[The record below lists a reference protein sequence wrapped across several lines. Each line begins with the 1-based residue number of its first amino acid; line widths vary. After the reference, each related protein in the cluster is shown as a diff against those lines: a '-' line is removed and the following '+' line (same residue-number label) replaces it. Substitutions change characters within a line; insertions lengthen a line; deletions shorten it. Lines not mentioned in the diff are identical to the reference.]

1 MGGLMDAIRNEP
13 IERMVEAIVPR
24 VLLPY
29 KTQATFLS
37 EIAHADPSPPG
48 ETCCFCRDSD
58 RQASSIP
65 PCNHQV
71 CLKCILKTMPQYDNR
86 CGICRAYW

>member
-65 PCNHQV
+65 VGVTPHDR
-71 CLKCILKTMPQYDNR
+71 LLEETLTLIAM
-86 CGICRAYW
+86 